1 MPKSARPVP
10 QPPRVR
16 IELTARPLAPQI
28 RKRVDA
34 LLDRLLAPNWPPAVW
49 PA

>member
-1 MPKSARPVP
+1 MSKTTRPVP
-10 QPPRVR
+10 APPR

-28 RKRVDA
+28 RRRVDA
-34 LLDRLLAPNWPPAVW
+34 LLDRLLAPNWPPVIW

>member
-1 MPKSARPVP
+1 MPSTRRPVP
-10 QPPRVR
+10 QPPR
-16 IELTARPLAPQI
+16 IALTARPLAPRI
-28 RKRVDA
+28 RAQVDQ